1 MLRTMR
7 ENASSFMIKILLG
20 IIVLAFVFMGV
31 GSFREEKASRI
42 ASVNGDP
49 ISFEEYQKVY
59 RNILDRLH
67 NQYGNQLDDE
77 MIKMFNLKQRAIDNL
92 IQEKIILQ
100 NADNLGLKVTHEE
113 LTESIRNMQAF
124 QTEGKFDVNRY
135 TSILSRLRVEPT
147 EFEIDQKK
155 MLLVEKL
162 RNLITGSAIVS
173 EGEALEWF
181 NWENAL
187 VSLDIVKFLTA
198 GYTDIKAGPNELK
211 DYYDKNQTKYKTQPT
226 IKTRYVSFPSNKYK
240 PEVTVSDD
248 EVELYYQ
255 DNKDDFF
262 NSKTV
267 EARHIL
273 VKVDQA
279 ADDEAVEKAKQKSLG
294 ILEKV
299 KKGDKTFAEF
309 AKKYSEGP
317 SKANGGHL
325 GSFKKEA
332 MVKPFSDKAF
342 SMDEGEVSEPVRT
355 RFGWHIIKV
364 EKINDAYSSS
374 LDSVKEKIN
383 NTILG
388 QKAKTAAYDEAMSVF
403 EVSFEGDDLIRQSEE
418 NGLEVQTTDFFTRS
432 GPNKIVDRSLFA
444 KTAFDLAEDQV
455 SDVLEV
461 KDGFYLI
468 QVIEKKPAGISPFEE
483 VKDKIEKDV
492 ISTNQKKKA
501 KEDAEA
507 FLAELKSGG
516 DLIKESDKLGKKI
529 ISTGFFKRNDSIPD
543 IGREQEINVNAFK
556 LSKKNDLPESIIE
569 GVKGYYVVMFK
580 DRKSPDPKEFEK
592 EKASVSETLLLQKKN
607 SIFEKWLTALKDKS
621 EISIENEF
629 L

>member
-31 GSFREEKASRI
+31 GSFREDKASRI
-42 ASVNGDP
+42 ASVNGEP

-67 NQYGNQLDDE
+67 NQYGNQLNDE
-77 MIKMFNLKQRAIDNL
+77 MIKMFNLKQRAMDNL
-92 IQEKIILQ
+92 IQEKIVLQ
-100 NADNLGLKVTHEE
+100 NADSLGLKVTDQE
-113 LTESIRNMQAF
+113 LTNSIRNMQAF
-124 QTEGKFDVNRY
+124 QAEGRFDVDRY
-135 TSILSRLRVEPT
+135 TSLLSRLQIEPA

-162 RNLITGSAIVS
+162 RNLITGSARVS

-187 VSLDIVKFLTA
+187 VSLDIVQFIP
-198 GYTDIKAGPNELK
+198 TDYKNIKTEPDELK
-211 DYYDKNQTKYKTQPT
+211 DYYDNNKTKYKTQPT
-226 IKTRYVSFPSNKYK
+226 VKARYVHLPASKYK
-240 PEVTVSDD
+240 SKVTVSGD
-248 EVELYYQ
+248 EIELYYQ

-262 NSKTV
+262 NPKTV

-273 VKVDQA
+273 VKVAQA
-279 ADDEAVEKAKQKSLG
+279 VDDETIEKAKQKSLD

-299 KKGDKTFAEF
+299 KKGNKTFADL

-325 GSFKKEA
+325 GSFKREA

-364 EKINDAYSSS
+364 EKINDAYSSP
-374 LDSVKEKIN
+374 LDSVRGKI
-383 NTILG
+383 TDSILG
-388 QKAKTAAYDEAMSVF
+388 QKAKTSAYDEAMDIF
-403 EVSFEGDDLIRQSEE
+403 EVSFEGDDLIREAE
-418 NGLEVQTTDFFTRS
+418 KRGIELHTTDFFTRT
-432 GPNKIVDRSLFA
+432 GPKDVVDRSIFA

-468 QVIEKKPAGISPFEE
+468 QIIEKKPAGISPFLEI
-483 VKDKIEKDV
+483 KDKIEKDV
-492 ISTNQKKKA
+492 ISEKQRTKA

-507 FLAELKSGG
+507 FLSELKSGG
-516 DLIKESDKLGKKI
+516 DLKKESEKRSIKI
-529 ISTGFFKRNDSIPD
+529 ISTGFFKRNDSIPE
-543 IGREQEINVNAFK
+543 IGREQKINAEAFK
-556 LSKKNDLPESIIE
+556 LSKKNDLPEAIID
-569 GVKGYYVVMFK
+569 GVKGYYIVMFT
-580 DRKSPDPKEFEK
+580 DRKKPDPEEFEK
-592 EKASVSETLLLQKKN
+592 EKAAVLETLLLQKKN
-607 SIFEKWLTALKDKS
+607 SIFEKWLTALKEKS
-621 EISIENEF
+621 EISIEKEF

>member
-1 MLRTMR
+1 
-7 ENASSFMIKILLG
+7 
-20 IIVLAFVFMGV
+20 
-31 GSFREEKASRI
+31 
-42 ASVNGDP
+42 
-49 ISFEEYQKVY
+49 
-59 RNILDRLH
+59 
-67 NQYGNQLDDE
+67 
-77 MIKMFNLKQRAIDNL
+77 
-92 IQEKIILQ
+92 
-100 NADNLGLKVTHEE
+100 
-113 LTESIRNMQAF
+113 
-124 QTEGKFDVNRY
+124 
-135 TSILSRLRVEPT
+135 
-147 EFEIDQKK
+147 
-155 MLLVEKL
+155 
-162 RNLITGSAIVS
+162 
-173 EGEALEWF
+173 
-181 NWENAL
+181 
-187 VSLDIVKFLTA
+187 
-198 GYTDIKAGPNELK
+198 
-211 DYYDKNQTKYKTQPT
+211 
-226 IKTRYVSFPSNKYK
+226 
-240 PEVTVSDD
+240 
-248 EVELYYQ
+248 
-255 DNKDDFF
+255 
-262 NSKTV
+262 
-267 EARHIL
+267 
-273 VKVDQA
+273 
-279 ADDEAVEKAKQKSLG
+279 
-294 ILEKV
+294 
-299 KKGDKTFAEF
+299 
-309 AKKYSEGP
+309 
-317 SKANGGHL
+317 L

-444 KTAFDLAEDQV
+444 KTAFGLAEDQV